1 MNLKL
6 QTSNQ
11 PLVSIITVVFN
22 GEKHLEQTI
31 KSVLEQ
37 TYTNIEYIII
47 DGKSTDGTIEI
58 IKKYETKI
66 STFISE
72 KDTGIY
78 NAMNKGLVLATG
90 EIIGILN
97 ADDYYY
103 SETIQLIVNQF
114 EQSNTDVVYGNL
126 MKLRSIENKDYFK
139 QVAPNISLIEKTMPI
154 FHPATFVKKELYEKI
169 GTFNVKY
176 KLSADYD
183 FIYRAYKADAVFEYI
198 PQPLTVFR
206 IDGAT
211 STNCKSYKEGYQIL
225 KSNNSPFANDMK
237 RLIIKCKIKNFI
249 RTIASVFI
257 AFFGLNNW
265 NEKRLIKKW
274 M

>member
-1 MNLKL
+1 MN
-6 QTSNQ
+6 N

-22 GEKHLEQTI
+22 GEKHIEQTI
-31 KSVLEQ
+31 NSIIFQSYPHV
-37 TYTNIEYIII
+37 EYIII
-47 DGKSTDGTIEI
+47 DGASKDKTLEI
-58 IKKYETKI
+58 IKKYEKNITHL
-66 STFISE
+66 ISE

-78 NAMNKGLVLATG
+78 NAMNKGLSLAKG

-97 ADDYYY
+97 ADDYYF
-103 SETIQLIVNQF
+103 EKTIELVVQAFVKSKASI
-114 EQSNTDVVYGNL
+114 VYGNL
-126 MKLRSIENKDYFK
+126 AKLRSFEGKNYFK
-139 QVAPNISLIEKTMPI
+139 EIAPNISLVEKTMPI
-154 FHPATFVKKELYEKI
+154 FHPATFVKKELYDKI
-169 GTFNVKY
+169 GTFNEKY

-211 STNCKSYKEGYQIL
+211 STSCKSYKEGYQIL
-225 KSNNSPFANDMK
+225 KSYNSPFANDMK

-249 RTIASVFI
+249 RIIATIFI
-257 AFFGLNNW
+257 TLFGLKKW

>member
-1 MNLKL
+1 MN
-6 QTSNQ
+6 N

-37 TYTNIEYIII
+37 TYANIEYIII
-47 DGKSTDGTIEI
+47 DGKSTDGTIKI

-78 NAMNKGLVLATG
+78 NAMNKGLALATG
-90 EIIGILN
+90 KIVGILN

-103 SETIQLIVNQF
+103 PETIQLVVEKF
-114 EQSNTDVVYGNL
+114 EQSNADVVYGN
-126 MKLRSIENKDYFK
+126 MTKLRTFNEKECFK
-139 QVAPNISLIEKTMPI
+139 EVQPDISLMEKTMPI

-169 GTFNVKY
+169 GTFNEKY

-237 RLIIKCKIKNFI
+237 GLMIKCKIKNFI